1 MKRTYQPSNL
11 VRKRRHGFRSRMA
24 TKTGRQLIARRRAK
38 GRKTLSTQNILMVK
52 LESLKKSYQFR
63 KALKEKKAHSD
74 FFSIFATKNFYKPK
88 YKSNLLISFVMKKK
102 IGNAVKRNKIRRKL
116 KAIVQKLLKKR
127 GAISKDYTYIVFG
140 KSNTYTQKQT
150 VLMPL
155 MEKCFN
161 KIKDK

>member
-1 MKRTYQPSNL
+1 
-11 VRKRRHGFRSRMA
+11 
-24 TKTGRQLIARRRAK
+24 
-38 GRKTLSTQNILMVK
+38 MVK

-63 KALKEKKAHSD
+63 KALKEKKVHTD
-74 FFSIFATKNFYKPK
+74 YFSIFAAKNFFKAK
-88 YKSNLLISFVMKKK
+88 HKANLLISFVMKKK

-140 KSNTYTQKQT
+140 KSNAYTQKQT

-155 MEKCFN
+155 MEQCFN
-161 KIKDK
+161 KIKS